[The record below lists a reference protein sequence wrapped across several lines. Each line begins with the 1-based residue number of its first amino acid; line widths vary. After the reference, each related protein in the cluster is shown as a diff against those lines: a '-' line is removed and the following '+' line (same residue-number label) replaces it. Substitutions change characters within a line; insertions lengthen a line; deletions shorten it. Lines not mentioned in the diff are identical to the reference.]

1 MPFDVEKARKDGA
14 SDDQILQ
21 YLTQSRSF
29 DVDRAIKD
37 GASKNDI
44 IGYLATSKDSTAN
57 TLTVSER
64 ATKRLDSMRRG
75 PAKQQFEQ
83 AQASA
88 DSDIAGMRAK
98 SDAALQMLPFVLAAP
113 FTGGLSLAGS
123 SAIMGGAGLAA
134 AGGQEIREAQRG
146 ISKPG
151 SSILASLGLGVG
163 SGVTAELGGALV
175 AEGVGWGMTALPK
188 LIQRSAAM
196 TEKGAR
202 QLNDAFVATRQAL
215 YAEVGNRPVDIGKEL
230 REAYKRLEALPVGKA
245 AFGEEFSEL
254 TPRAA
259 TVSSKIE
266 SGLNAEQKAAKLNK
280 ALTVARARQ
289 TKLESVTSGARAA
302 DEISQRGREIIAEL
316 EGQLE
321 HVNTQISSSQPL
333 DALIRIKGRLNQLAN
348 KEPSLDTEEAK
359 ILQDFTGKLDF
370 KIRQAIRGD
379 PRGSGNTR
387 ALALYDQ
394 ANELMKVQKER
405 DLTIGLAEKVLKKT
419 IGFMAGPFNT
429 FAASTALPHLST
441 MALEKV
447 LTNKIAVQTW
457 QKALAL
463 QAKGMAGAATE
474 MATRA
479 FKEAGVRES
488 LRNSM
493 KLVSPDQMRQ
503 PAQP

>member
-1 MPFDVEKARKDGA
+1 MAEGVVPPPPWEQGKKTGPPPAPWETG
-14 SDDQILQ
+14 
-21 YLTQSRSF
+21 QSE
-29 DVDRAIKD
+29 
-37 GASKNDI
+37 
-44 IGYLATSKDSTAN
+44 AN
-57 TLTVSER
+57 TLTVSAR
-64 ATKRLDSMRRG
+64 AKERLDSMRRG
-75 PAKQQFEQ
+75 PAAEQFQQ

-88 DSDIAGMRAK
+88 EADITARQAK
-98 SDAALQMLPFVLAAP
+98 ADAALQMLPFVLAAP
-113 FTGGLSLAGS
+113 FTGGLSLAARG
-123 SAIMGGAGLAA
+123 AVMGGAGLAA

-151 SSILASLGLGVG
+151 SSILASLGLGAG
-163 SGVTAELGGALV
+163 SGVAAELGGTLV

-202 QLNDAFVATRQAL
+202 QLKDAFTATREAL
-215 YAEVGNRPVDIGKEL
+215 YAEVGNRPVDIGGPL

-254 TPRAA
+254 TPRAEM
-259 TVSSKIE
+259 VSSKIK
-266 SGLNAEQKAAKLNK
+266 SGIDAEKKAAKLEK
-280 ALTVARARQ
+280 AITVAKARQ
-289 TKLESVTSGARAA
+289 VKLESVTSGATAA
-302 DEISQRGREIIAEL
+302 NEISQRGREIIAEL
-316 EGQLE
+316 ESQLE
-321 HVNTQISSSQPL
+321 EVGLQKSSKQPL
-333 DALIRIKGRLNQLAN
+333 DALVRIKGRLNQLAN
-348 KEPSLDTEEAK
+348 TKEASPDTEEAK
-359 ILQDFTGKLDF
+359 ILQDFTGKLDAT
-370 KIRQAIRGD
+370 IRREIAGN
-379 PRGSGNTR
+379 PRAT
-387 ALALYDQ
+387 ALYDQ
-394 ANELMKVQKER
+394 ANSLMKVQKER
-405 DLTIGLAEKVLKKT
+405 DLSIGLAEKVLTKT

-447 LTNKIAVQTW
+447 LTNKMAVQTW
-457 QKALAL
+457 QKALGL
-463 QAKGMAGAATE
+463 QAKGMVGAATE